1 MREQLIE
8 NFWDDYY
15 ERQGERHTDIALKKL
30 LKRFR
35 ETLDDCSKTA
45 FAIDYHY
52 PLEEVAVR
60 AKDENHLE
68 FAQTVSFA
76 KKHLD

>member
-8 NFWDDYY
+8 SFWDDYY

-30 LKRFR
+30 LTRFR

-52 PLEEVAVR
+52 PLDEVAVH
-60 AKDENHLE
+60 AKEENHLE

-76 KKHLD
+76 KNHMD